1 MSTKGNAR
9 SGAARARSG
18 GARELAFT
26 VTKDKFKIT
35 TFTAG
40 GPGGQHQNHS
50 NTAVRITHP
59 DSGASAECRMFRS
72 QHQNKMRAFKNLVN
86 SGKFRVWVNRQ
97 LLKNPLPPEE
107 QVQKDMAPENLLIL
121 GMEEG
126 IDGTS
131 RWRIIE

>member
-1 MSTKGNAR
+1 MT
-9 SGAARARSG
+9 
-18 GARELAFT
+18 RELAFT
-26 VTKDKFKIT
+26 VGKDKFKIK

-72 QHQNKMRAFKNLVN
+72 QHQNKMRAFQNLVN
-86 SGKFRVWVNRQ
+86 SGKFRVWVNRM
-97 LLKNPLPPEE
+97 LLKNGLTPEE
-107 QVQKDMAPENLLIL
+107 QVERDMHPDNLLV
-121 GMEEG
+121 MARD
-126 IDGTS
+126 DG

>member
-1 MSTKGNAR
+1 MSK
-9 SGAARARSG
+9 
-18 GARELAFT
+18 RELAFS
-26 VTKDKFKIT
+26 VPKEKFKIT

-72 QHQNKMRAFKNLVN
+72 QHQNKMRAFRNLVN

-107 QVQKDMAPENLLIL
+107 QVKRDMAPENLLIM
-121 GMEEG
+121 GMTDG
-126 IDGTS
+126 QWKIID
-131 RWRIIE
+131 

>member
-1 MSTKGNAR
+1 MGKGKPAR
-9 SGAARARSG
+9 N
-18 GARELAFT
+18 RELAFT
-26 VTKDKFKIT
+26 VPKEKFKIT

-72 QHQNKMRAFKNLVN
+72 QHQNKMRAFQNLVG
-86 SGKFRVWVNRQ
+86 SGTFRAWVNRQ

-107 QVQKDMAPENLLIL
+107 QVKRDMDPSNLLI
-121 GMEEG
+121 MEMT
-126 IDGTS
+126 DGK
-131 RWRIIE
+131 WRIVD

>member
-1 MSTKGNAR
+1 MSTGKRPRTWN
-9 SGAARARSG
+9 
-18 GARELAFT
+18 RELAFS
-26 VTKDKFKIT
+26 VPREKFKIT

-72 QHQNKMRAFKNLVN
+72 QHQNKMQAFRNLVN
-86 SGKFRVWVNRQ
+86 SGKFRTWVNRQ

-107 QVQKDMAPENLLIL
+107 QVKRDMHPDNLLI
-121 GMEEG
+121 MAMTEG
-126 IDGTS
+126 K
-131 RWRIIE
+131 WKIIE